1 MTVDTY
7 GSINAKTKRSDD
19 VVIGIKNNDGG
30 VCGSAAAQDPLLG
43 GRNHVHISGSPSTE
57 G

>member
-43 GRNHVHISGSPSTE
+43 GRNHVHISGSPSME